1 VKITENGLIDDE
13 SEEEQP
19 AKMKDS
25 IVKKLISMNSEMRSF
40 TENLESRINNSYYKK
55 VTE

>member
-1 VKITENGLIDDE
+1 MKITENGLIDDE